1 MGCCHSAED
10 DAEVAAAAEAD
21 RAARARVRA
30 GELAVIG
37 LRRALR
43 ESEIRG
49 ALEAHAKAEEVPAVR
64 YAEALPAP
72 DPQLPAPAPGS
83 FRVTLAQKG
92 WDQRGPHRACGTEGA
107 LANNRWY
114 PRYCVAA
121 ATTIAR
127 AWADGAQRFGGTLR
141 LPDAD
146 LVLMWLEC
154 GEPFAL
160 HYGGVGETRPGV
172 PARRRLAPS
181 HPGPGGTHLVEL
193 PPGGLP
199 ASLLARPVVWSG
211 GPAQVLAMVVV
222 VPPENLD
229 YEMGPLGPERNSWN
243 REWLAAAPTPPAGRC
258 ALCNAWHTPS
268 DRERDP
274 VTGEWSRDNP
284 RCFQCIREAGPR
296 SGPAA
301 AETKKGAEDAPA
313 VYTYGS
319 PGVPAD
325 VVALGP
331 GSCETCGQDTLT
343 RRDRQCLE
351 CIVAAG
357 PPPGPSDSD

>member
-1 MGCCHSAED
+1 MGCCHSAE
-10 DAEVAAAAEAD
+10 ERAEA
-21 RAARARVRA
+21 AARANARDAETLARA
-30 GELAVIG
+30 SARGAEI
-37 LRRALR
+37 RALR
-43 ESEIRG
+43 HAREQR
-49 ALEAHAKAEEVPAVR
+49 AKAEEVPAVR

-83 FRVTLAQKG
+83 FRVALAQKG

-107 LANNRWY
+107 GPGALANNRWY
-114 PRYCVAA
+114 PRYCVTA
-121 ATTIAR
+121 ATTTAR

-211 GPAQVLAMVVV
+211 SVAQVLAMVVA

-229 YEMGPLGPERNSWN
+229 HEMGPLGPERNSWN
-243 REWLAAAPTPPAGRC
+243 RGWLAAAPTPPADRC
-258 ALCNAWHTPS
+258 ALCGAWHTLS

-274 VTGEWSRDNP
+274 VTGAWSRDSP

-301 AETKKGAEDAPA
+301 AEKKKGAECAPA
-313 VYTYGS
+313 EYAYGA
-319 PGVPAD
+319 PGVPAG

-331 GSCETCGQDTLT
+331 GRCETCGQDTLT
-343 RRDRQCLE
+343 RRDRQCTE
-351 CIVAAG
+351 CVVAAG
-357 PPPGPSDSD
+357 PPDSG